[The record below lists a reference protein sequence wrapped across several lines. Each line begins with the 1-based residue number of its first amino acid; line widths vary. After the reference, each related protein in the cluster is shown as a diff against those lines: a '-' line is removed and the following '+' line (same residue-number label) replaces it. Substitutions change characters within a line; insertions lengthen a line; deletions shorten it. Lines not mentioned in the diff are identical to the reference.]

1 MWSFNLSQLV
11 LASVATVSFFGSSQ
25 AQTTGDGISNTTA
38 ASIFVSPQQDIAF
51 GLNVPEDSETDL
63 IFSLMMP
70 LQSTWAAVGLGSN
83 QMAGALILMAYPSS
97 TGLNV
102 TLSPRLGH
110 GHTEPTPV
118 SSDSGI
124 SVQALPGTGLLNGTT
139 YVFNGRCGNCRSW
152 SSKGNSANT
161 TLDVS
166 SREAPMLYAT
176 GPTGQ
181 IRSDSPSESVKIHW
195 NYGTFSMDLVR
206 ATGSA
211 GVPAMPTTDDT
222 ALSAG
227 AVLRSAE
234 QGMRDTAA
242 TAHAVIMVLSFVGLY
257 PFGVLV
263 LRLGGWVRW
272 HAANQGLALVLVI
285 IGSSLGFKI
294 SGTYLR
300 TKNFNTAHQVIGILI
315 FIFIFVQFA
324 LGFLHHRTYKQ
335 TQQTTKLAPVH
346 VWLGRFIILMGVIN
360 GFIGFP
366 LALSPDYN
374 YVLAGL
380 VLFIFP
386 GFALI
391 IVTKNLIRKYW
402 KKGKEASGEPAN
414 GYDMEPWKQPQP
426 PKPMYAG
433 AGQQSRDAGRPAG
446 LGVQQNAQEYV

>member
-11 LASVATVSFFGSSQ
+11 LASVTAISFFGPSR
-25 AQTTGDGISNTTA
+25 AQTTDDGASNTTA

-51 GLNVPEDSETDL
+51 GLNVPDDSETDL

-70 LQSTWAAVGLGSN
+70 TQSTWAAVGLGSSN
-83 QMAGALILMAYPSS
+83 MAGALILMAYPSS

-124 SVQALPGTGLLNGTT
+124 RVQVLPGTGLLNDTT
-139 YVFNGRCGNCRSW
+139 YVFNGRCSNCRSW
-152 SSKGNSANT
+152 PANKGNA
-161 TLDVS
+161 TLDVG

-181 IRSDSPSESVKIHW
+181 TRSDSVAESVKMHW

-206 ATGSA
+206 ATGPP
-211 GVPAMPTTDDT
+211 GVPAMPTTADT
-222 ALSAG
+222 AQSAG
-227 AVLRSAE
+227 AVLRSAK
-234 QGMRDTAA
+234 QGKRDTAA
-242 TAHAVIMVLSFVGLY
+242 VAHAVIMVISFVGLY

-315 FIFIFVQFA
+315 FIFIFVQFT
-324 LGFLHHRTYKQ
+324 LGFLHHRTFKK

-346 VWLGRFIILMGVIN
+346 VWLGRLIILMGVVN

-402 KKGKEASGEPAN
+402 QKGKDASGEPAN
-414 GYDMEPWKQPQP
+414 GYDMEPWKQTQA
-426 PKPMYAG
+426 PKPTYAG
-433 AGQQSRDAGRPAG
+433 AGQQSREAGRPED
-446 LGVQQNAQEYV
+446 LGAQQNAREYV